1 LWYFVRLLIAA
12 SQFSD
17 LTPRWI
23 SATNNPRGERLRYPA
38 PSALGETMPARHEIL
53 LLLIFVYLLAPLSAA
68 NAGATRIVFAYSS
81 INPNSSQL
89 EIARAQGFY
98 QKHGLEP
105 EIILVR
111 SSATAST
118 GLAAGNIQVGF
129 IGGSALL
136 NAAAEGLPLKMLA
149 SFDAQLTYDIIARP
163 EIKTVSDIKGKKF
176 GVGSLG
182 GTPWM
187 AAKLAFEYLGLD
199 EKKDRIQIVAMS
211 NQTSRYHAL
220 EQGSVD
226 AAILQGNFSRSLKAK
241 GFNVIVDLERAKI
254 PFVGAGV
261 VLSSRFLRE
270 NQGTAENVLR
280 ALLESQS
287 FINVGENKAAVLK
300 TMGAY
305 LKEQNPAALQDA
317 FQVLSANMT
326 RKPFPSIAG
335 LNNIKR
341 ILALSNVKL
350 GNVKPEDLIDD
361 GFMRKFDR
369 SGFLDRAL
377 AGSL

>member
-1 LWYFVRLLIAA
+1 MMQR
-12 SQFSD
+12 
-17 LTPRWI
+17 R
-23 SATNNPRGERLRYPA
+23 RGLFITLA
-38 PSALGETMPARHEIL
+38 
-53 LLLIFVYLLAPLSAA
+53 FVYLLSVFWAA
-68 NAGATRIVFAYSS
+68 NAAATRVVIAYSS

-89 EIARAQGFY
+89 EIARARGFY
-98 QKHGLEP
+98 RKYGLEP
-105 EIILVR
+105 DIILVR
-111 SSATAST
+111 SSATASA
-118 GLAAGNIQVGF
+118 GLAAGNIHFGF

-163 EIKTVSDIKGKKF
+163 EIKNVNDLKGKKF

-187 AAKLAFEYLGLD
+187 AARLAFEHLGLD
-199 EKKDRIQIVAMS
+199 EKRDRIQIVAMA

-241 GFNVIVDLERAKI
+241 GFSVIVDLEQAKI

-261 VLSSRFLRE
+261 VVSSRFLRE
-270 NQGTAENVLR
+270 NQTTIENLLK

-287 FINVGENKAAVLK
+287 FINAAKNKPAVLK
-300 TMGAY
+300 IMGAY
-305 LKEQNPAALQDA
+305 LKEQNPAALEDG
-317 FQVLSANMT
+317 FQVLSTNMN

-341 ILALSNVKL
+341 MLAVSSTKV
-350 GNVKPEDLIDD
+350 GNVTPEDLIDD
-361 GFMRKFDR
+361 NFMRKFDR
-369 SGFLDRAL
+369 SGSLDRAL

>member
-1 LWYFVRLLIAA
+1 MMQQRCGLFIY
-12 SQFSD
+12 
-17 LTPRWI
+17 
-23 SATNNPRGERLRYPA
+23 
-38 PSALGETMPARHEIL
+38 SALIYFL
-53 LLLIFVYLLAPLSAA
+53 LVFSAA
-68 NAGATRIVFAYSS
+68 NAAGTRLVIAYSS

-98 QKHGLEP
+98 YKHGLEP

-111 SSATAST
+111 SSATAT
-118 GLAAGNIQVGF
+118 AGLAAGNIHVGY

-149 SFDAQLTYDIIARP
+149 SFDSQLTYDIIARP
-163 EIKTVSDIKGKKF
+163 EIKNVNDLKGKKF

-187 AAKLAFEYLGLD
+187 ASKLAFEYLGLD
-199 EKKDRIQIVAMS
+199 EKRDRVQVVAMA

-226 AAILQGNFSRSLKAK
+226 AAILQGNFSRSLQTK
-241 GFNVIVDLERAKI
+241 GFSLIVELERAKI

-261 VLSSRFLRE
+261 VVSSRFLRE
-270 NQGTAENVLR
+270 SPGTIENLLK

-287 FINVGENKAAVLK
+287 FINATENKPAVLK
-300 TMGAY
+300 IMAAY
-305 LKEQNPAALQDA
+305 FREKNPAALEDG
-317 FQVLSANMT
+317 FQVLSANMN

-341 ILALSNVKL
+341 LLALSNTKA
-350 GNVKPEDLIDD
+350 GSVKPDDLIDD
-361 GFMRKFDR
+361 GFLRKFDR

-377 AGSL
+377 AGAVQ

>member
-1 LWYFVRLLIAA
+1 MMQRRRRLLV
-12 SQFSD
+12 FS
-17 LTPRWI
+17 
-23 SATNNPRGERLRYPA
+23 AFA
-38 PSALGETMPARHEIL
+38 
-53 LLLIFVYLLAPLSAA
+53 YLLSVFSAA
-68 NAGATRIVFAYSS
+68 NAAATRVVIAYSS

-98 QKHGLEP
+98 RKYGLEP
-105 EIILVR
+105 DIILVR
-111 SSATAST
+111 SSATASA
-118 GLAAGNIQVGF
+118 GLAAGNIHVGF

-163 EIKTVSDIKGKKF
+163 EIKNVNDLKGKKF

-187 AAKLAFEYLGLD
+187 AARLAFEHLGLD
-199 EKKDRIQIVAMS
+199 EKRDRIQIVAMA

-241 GFNVIVDLERAKI
+241 GFSVIVDLEQAKI

-261 VLSSRFLRE
+261 VVSSRFLRE
-270 NQGTAENVLR
+270 NQSTVENLLK

-287 FINVGENKAAVLK
+287 FINAAENKPAVLK
-300 TMGAY
+300 IMGAY
-305 LKEQNPAALQDA
+305 LKENNPAALEDG
-317 FQVLSANMT
+317 FQVLSTNMS

-341 ILALSNVKL
+341 ILAVSSTKV

-361 GFMRKFDR
+361 NFMRKFDR
-369 SGFLDRAL
+369 SGSLDRAL

>member
-1 LWYFVRLLIAA
+1 MMQR
-12 SQFSD
+12 
-17 LTPRWI
+17 R
-23 SATNNPRGERLRYPA
+23 RGLFITLA
-38 PSALGETMPARHEIL
+38 
-53 LLLIFVYLLAPLSAA
+53 FVYLLSVFSAA
-68 NAGATRIVFAYSS
+68 NAAATRVVIAYSS

-89 EIARAQGFY
+89 EIARARGFY
-98 QKHGLEP
+98 RKYGLEP
-105 EIILVR
+105 DIILVR
-111 SSATAST
+111 SSATASA
-118 GLAAGNIQVGF
+118 GLAAGNIHFGF

-149 SFDAQLTYDIIARP
+149 SFDAQLTYEIIARP
-163 EIKTVSDIKGKKF
+163 EIKNVNDLKGKKF

-187 AAKLAFEYLGLD
+187 AARLAFEHLGLD
-199 EKKDRIQIVAMS
+199 EKRDRIQIVAMA

-220 EQGSVD
+220 EQRSVD

-241 GFNVIVDLERAKI
+241 GFSVIVDLEQAKI

-261 VLSSRFLRE
+261 VVSSRFLRE
-270 NQGTAENVLR
+270 NQTTIENLLK

-287 FINVGENKAAVLK
+287 FINAAENKPAVLK
-300 TMGAY
+300 IMGAY
-305 LKEQNPAALQDA
+305 LKEQNPAALEDG
-317 FQVLSANMT
+317 FQVLSTNMN

-341 ILALSNVKL
+341 MLAVSSTKV
-350 GNVKPEDLIDD
+350 GNVTPEDLIDD
-361 GFMRKFDR
+361 NFMRKLDR
-369 SGFLDRAL
+369 SGSLDRAL

>member
-1 LWYFVRLLIAA
+1 MMQR
-12 SQFSD
+12 
-17 LTPRWI
+17 R
-23 SATNNPRGERLRYPA
+23 RGLFITLA
-38 PSALGETMPARHEIL
+38 
-53 LLLIFVYLLAPLSAA
+53 FVYLLSVFWAA
-68 NAGATRIVFAYSS
+68 NAAATRVVIAYSS

-89 EIARAQGFY
+89 EIARARGFY
-98 QKHGLEP
+98 RKYGLEP
-105 EIILVR
+105 DIILVR
-111 SSATAST
+111 SSATASA
-118 GLAAGNIQVGF
+118 GLAAGNIHFGF

-149 SFDAQLTYDIIARP
+149 SFDAQLTYEIIARP
-163 EIKTVSDIKGKKF
+163 EIKNVNDLKGKKF

-187 AAKLAFEYLGLD
+187 AARLAFEHLGLD
-199 EKKDRIQIVAMS
+199 EKRDRIQIVAMA

-241 GFNVIVDLERAKI
+241 GFSVIVDLEQAKI

-261 VLSSRFLRE
+261 VVSSRFLRE
-270 NQGTAENVLR
+270 NQTTIENLLK

-287 FINVGENKAAVLK
+287 FINAAENKPAVLK
-300 TMGAY
+300 IMGAY
-305 LKEQNPAALQDA
+305 LKEQNPAALEDG
-317 FQVLSANMT
+317 FQVLSTNMN

-341 ILALSNVKL
+341 MLAVSSTKV
-350 GNVKPEDLIDD
+350 GNVTPEDLIDD
-361 GFMRKFDR
+361 NFMRKFDR
-369 SGFLDRAL
+369 SGSLDRAL

>member
-1 LWYFVRLLIAA
+1 MMQR
-12 SQFSD
+12 
-17 LTPRWI
+17 R
-23 SATNNPRGERLRYPA
+23 RGFFITLA
-38 PSALGETMPARHEIL
+38 
-53 LLLIFVYLLAPLSAA
+53 FVYLLSVFWAA
-68 NAGATRIVFAYSS
+68 NAAATRVVIAYSS

-89 EIARAQGFY
+89 EIARARGFY
-98 QKHGLEP
+98 RKYGLEP
-105 EIILVR
+105 DIILVR
-111 SSATAST
+111 SSATASA
-118 GLAAGNIQVGF
+118 GLAAGNIHFGF

-163 EIKTVSDIKGKKF
+163 EIKNVNDLKGKKF

-187 AAKLAFEYLGLD
+187 AARLAFEHLGLD
-199 EKKDRIQIVAMS
+199 EKRDRIQIVAMA

-241 GFNVIVDLERAKI
+241 GFSVIVDLEQAKI

-261 VLSSRFLRE
+261 VVSSRFLRE
-270 NQGTAENVLR
+270 NQTTIENLLK

-287 FINVGENKAAVLK
+287 FINAAENKPTVLK
-300 TMGAY
+300 IMGAY
-305 LKEQNPAALQDA
+305 LKEQNPAALEDG
-317 FQVLSANMT
+317 FQVLSTNMN

-341 ILALSNVKL
+341 MLAVSSTKV
-350 GNVKPEDLIDD
+350 GNVTPEDLIDD
-361 GFMRKFDR
+361 HFMRKFDR
-369 SGFLDRAL
+369 SGSLDRAL

>member
-1 LWYFVRLLIAA
+1 MMQQRHGLLIG
-12 SQFSD
+12 SV
-17 LTPRWI
+17 
-23 SATNNPRGERLRYPA
+23 
-38 PSALGETMPARHEIL
+38 
-53 LLLIFVYLLAPLSAA
+53 FVYLLSVFSAA
-68 NAGATRIVFAYSS
+68 NAGGTRVIIAYSS

-89 EIARAQGFY
+89 EIGRAQGFY
-98 QKHGLEP
+98 RKYGLEP
-105 EIILVR
+105 DIILVR
-111 SSATAST
+111 SSATASA
-118 GLAAGNIQVGF
+118 GLAAGNIHFGF

-163 EIKTVSDIKGKKF
+163 EIKSINDLKGKKF

-187 AAKLAFEYLGLD
+187 AARLAFEYLGLD
-199 EKKDRIQIVAMS
+199 EKRDRIQIVAMS

-241 GFNVIVDLERAKI
+241 GFSVIVDLEQAKI

-261 VLSSRFLRE
+261 VVSSRFLRE
-270 NQGTAENVLR
+270 NQHTIENLLK
-280 ALLESQS
+280 ALLETQS
-287 FINVGENKAAVLK
+287 FINASENKPAVLK

-305 LKEQNPAALQDA
+305 LKEENPPALQDG
-317 FQVLSANMT
+317 FQVLSANMS

-341 ILALSNVKL
+341 ILAVSSAKV
-350 GNVKPEDLIDD
+350 GNVKSNDLIDD
-361 GFMRKFDR
+361 SFMRKFDR
-369 SGFLDRAL
+369 SGLLDRAL
-377 AGSL
+377 VGSLE

>member
-1 LWYFVRLLIAA
+1 MMQR
-12 SQFSD
+12 
-17 LTPRWI
+17 R
-23 SATNNPRGERLRYPA
+23 RGLFITLA
-38 PSALGETMPARHEIL
+38 
-53 LLLIFVYLLAPLSAA
+53 FVYLLSVFWAA
-68 NAGATRIVFAYSS
+68 NAAATRVVIAYSS

-89 EIARAQGFY
+89 EIARARGFY
-98 QKHGLEP
+98 RKYGLEP
-105 EIILVR
+105 DIILVR
-111 SSATAST
+111 SSATASA
-118 GLAAGNIQVGF
+118 GLAAGNIHFGF

-163 EIKTVSDIKGKKF
+163 EIKNVNDLKGKKF

-187 AAKLAFEYLGLD
+187 AARLAFEHLGLD
-199 EKKDRIQIVAMS
+199 EKRDRIQIVAMA

-241 GFNVIVDLERAKI
+241 GVSVIVDLEQAKI

-261 VLSSRFLRE
+261 VVSSRFLRE
-270 NQGTAENVLR
+270 NQTTIENLLK

-287 FINVGENKAAVLK
+287 FINAAENKPAVLK
-300 TMGAY
+300 IMGAY
-305 LKEQNPAALQDA
+305 LKEQNPAALEDG
-317 FQVLSANMT
+317 FQVLSTNMN

-341 ILALSNVKL
+341 MLAVSSTKV
-350 GNVKPEDLIDD
+350 GNVTPEDLIDD
-361 GFMRKFDR
+361 NFMRKFDR
-369 SGFLDRAL
+369 SGSLDRAL

>member
-1 LWYFVRLLIAA
+1 MMQQRRVIFIC
-12 SQFSD
+12 
-17 LTPRWI
+17 
-23 SATNNPRGERLRYPA
+23 
-38 PSALGETMPARHEIL
+38 SALTFLFSL
-53 LLLIFVYLLAPLSAA
+53 LSPA
-68 NAGATRIVFAYSS
+68 NAAQARVVIAYSS

-98 QKHGLEP
+98 RKYGLEP

-111 SSATAST
+111 SSATASA
-118 GLAAGNIQVGF
+118 GLAADNIDFGF

-136 NAAAEGLPLKMLA
+136 NSAAEGLPLKMLA

-163 EIKTVSDIKGKKF
+163 EIKTVNDLRGKKF

-187 AAKLAFEYLGLD
+187 AARLAFEYLGLD
-199 EKKDRIQIVAMS
+199 EKRDRIQIVAMS
-211 NQTSRYHAL
+211 NQTSRFHAL

-226 AAILQGNFSRSLKAK
+226 AAILQGNFSRSLIAK
-241 GFNVIVDLERAKI
+241 GFSVIVDLEQAKI

-261 VLSSRFLRE
+261 VVSSRFLRE
-270 NQGTAENVLR
+270 NQGTIENILK
-280 ALLESQS
+280 ALLEGQS
-287 FINVGENKAAVLK
+287 FINAAENKPAVLK
-300 TMGAY
+300 IMGAY
-305 LKEQNPAALQDA
+305 LKESNPAALQDG
-317 FQVLSANMT
+317 FKVLSTNMI

-341 ILALSNVKL
+341 ILALSSTKV
-350 GNVKPEDLIDD
+350 GSVKPEDLIDD
-361 GFMRKFDR
+361 SFMRKFDR
-369 SGFLDRAL
+369 SGVLDRAL

>member
-1 LWYFVRLLIAA
+1 MMQR
-12 SQFSD
+12 
-17 LTPRWI
+17 R
-23 SATNNPRGERLRYPA
+23 RGLFITLA
-38 PSALGETMPARHEIL
+38 
-53 LLLIFVYLLAPLSAA
+53 FVYLLSVFWAA
-68 NAGATRIVFAYSS
+68 NAAATRVVIAYSS

-89 EIARAQGFY
+89 EIARARGFY
-98 QKHGLEP
+98 RKYGLEP
-105 EIILVR
+105 DIILVR
-111 SSATAST
+111 SRATASA
-118 GLAAGNIQVGF
+118 GLAAGNIHFGF

-163 EIKTVSDIKGKKF
+163 EIKNVNDLKGKKF

-187 AAKLAFEYLGLD
+187 AARLAFEHLGLD
-199 EKKDRIQIVAMS
+199 EKRDRIQIVAMA

-241 GFNVIVDLERAKI
+241 GFSVVVDLEQAKI

-261 VLSSRFLRE
+261 VVSSRFLRE
-270 NQGTAENVLR
+270 NQTTIENLLK

-287 FINVGENKAAVLK
+287 FINAAENKPAVLK
-300 TMGAY
+300 IMGAY
-305 LKEQNPAALQDA
+305 LKEQNPAALEDG
-317 FQVLSANMT
+317 FQVLSTNMN

-341 ILALSNVKL
+341 MLAVSSTKV
-350 GNVKPEDLIDD
+350 GNVTPEDLIDD
-361 GFMRKFDR
+361 NFMRKFDR
-369 SGFLDRAL
+369 SGSLDRAL

>member
-1 LWYFVRLLIAA
+1 MMQR
-12 SQFSD
+12 
-17 LTPRWI
+17 R
-23 SATNNPRGERLRYPA
+23 RGLFITLA
-38 PSALGETMPARHEIL
+38 
-53 LLLIFVYLLAPLSAA
+53 FVYLLSVFWAA
-68 NAGATRIVFAYSS
+68 NAAATRVVIAYSS

-89 EIARAQGFY
+89 EIARARGFY
-98 QKHGLEP
+98 RKYGLEP
-105 EIILVR
+105 DIILVR
-111 SSATAST
+111 SSATASA
-118 GLAAGNIQVGF
+118 GLAAGNIHFGF

-163 EIKTVSDIKGKKF
+163 EIKNVNDLKGKKF
-176 GVGSLG
+176 GVGSFG

-187 AAKLAFEYLGLD
+187 AARLAFEHLGLD
-199 EKKDRIQIVAMS
+199 EKRDRIQIVAMA

-241 GFNVIVDLERAKI
+241 GFSVIVDLEQAKI

-261 VLSSRFLRE
+261 VVSSRFLRE
-270 NQGTAENVLR
+270 NQTTIENLLK

-287 FINVGENKAAVLK
+287 FINAAENMPAVLK
-300 TMGAY
+300 IMGAY
-305 LKEQNPAALQDA
+305 LKEQNPAALEDG
-317 FQVLSANMT
+317 FQVLSTNMN

-341 ILALSNVKL
+341 MLAVSSTKV
-350 GNVKPEDLIDD
+350 GNVTPEDLIDD
-361 GFMRKFDR
+361 NFMRKFDR
-369 SGFLDRAL
+369 SGSLDRAL